1 MSFIV
6 DEKLEVAN
14 EVLNYDIKGM
24 FNSEVKIDGLS
35 FMTDQENKV
44 FILLVNPG
52 RKWLFSEKKSKIF
65 EQEIILDSGLILKID
80 NENNVILKNNL

>member
-1 MSFIV
+1 
-6 DEKLEVAN
+6 
-14 EVLNYDIKGM
+14 M
-24 FNSEVKIDGLS
+24 FNSEVKIDVLS

>member
-1 MSFIV
+1 
-6 DEKLEVAN
+6 
-14 EVLNYDIKGM
+14 
-24 FNSEVKIDGLS
+24 
-35 FMTDQENKV
+35 MTDQENKV

>member
-1 MSFIV
+1 
-6 DEKLEVAN
+6 
-14 EVLNYDIKGM
+14 M